1 MKKAYAPIVDV
12 MKTSCSAVCVFGS
25 ATYEVRNKPVYR
37 TSISKDKLQ
46 KLEETHPDLYSEY
59 TETTGEPA
67 IFGETEGESLM
78 KPMKAYICSPY
89 PRRPRKGSV

>member
-59 TETTGEPA
+59 TETT
-67 IFGETEGESLM
+67 ES
-78 KPMKAYICSPY
+78 
-89 PRRPRKGSV
+89 RRFSVKRKEQV